1 MKHEHSIMLINR
13 KATVAQCKMERI
25 MLDTSLHNRKRNI
38 WIRQQTGVN
47 DIINTIQTGKHSWA
61 TGHIASRQ
69 YRWASRVTEWTLDA
83 MENTRTCTSPF
94 R

>member
-47 DIINTIQTGKHSWA
+47 DIINTIQTGKHSCVGPRA
-61 TGHIASRQ
+61 TLQADNIDGHQ
-69 YRWASRVTEWTLDA
+69 E
-83 MENTRTCTSPF
+83 
-94 R
+94 